1 MPSPNTL
8 ALPRAAK
15 ECGPRWTC
23 HSSNRCSGRLYV
35 HDSRTKKSYWVDD
48 VCEGFQC
55 YMEYLADAPPEQKAG
70 GSGDETG
77 SLQALS
83 QPLCPD
89 FLNGC
94 CARKSCCYRHGLL
107 PGDPVPEKYA
117 AAVAAPVPPLRG
129 NAAANAHLWGICK
142 DYARGYCRR
151 GQHCNLRHVAVPPG
165 ACRHFSSTVI
175 ASLGTDASM
184 GMRPPRM

>member
-1 MPSPNTL
+1 MPSSPKTL
-8 ALPRAAK
+8 PTATG
-15 ECGPRWTC
+15 ECGPSWKWYVSKRF
-23 HSSNRCSGRLYV
+23 SGRLYV
-35 HDSRTKKSYWVDD
+35 HDSETETSYWLDD
-48 VCEGFQC
+48 VCRGFQK
-55 YMEYLADAPPEQKAG
+55 YNKYLADSRPEQKAG

-77 SLQALS
+77 SLQALC
-83 QPLCPD
+83 QPLCRD

-94 CARKSCCYRHGLL
+94 CGHGLL
-107 PGDPVPEKYA
+107 PGAPVPEYA

-129 NAAANAHLWGICK
+129 NAAANALLGGICK
-142 DYARGYCRR
+142 DFARGYCRR

-184 GMRPPRM
+184 GM

>member
-8 ALPRAAK
+8 ALPRAAR
-15 ECGPRWTC
+15 ECGQRWTC
-23 HSSNRCSGRLYV
+23 HSSSRRSGRLYV
-35 HDSRTKKSYWVDD
+35 HDKVNKQSLWVSD
-48 VCEGFQC
+48 VMEGFRC
-55 YMEYLADAPPEQKAG
+55 YMEWLADAPPEQKAG

-83 QPLCPD
+83 QPLCRD

-94 CARKSCCYRHGLL
+94 CGHGLL
-107 PGDPVPEKYA
+107 PGAPVPEKYA

-129 NAAANAHLWGICK
+129 NAAADALLWGICK
-142 DYARGYCRR
+142 DFARGYCRR

-175 ASLGTDASM
+175 ASLGTDASI
-184 GMRPPRM
+184 GM